1 MEFERI
7 GVKMS
12 IKEFILGKW
21 DGKPIEWSV
30 LKEESFGTLVIS
42 KDRIAET
49 VFDSSSSNNWGSC
62 SLRKFLNGDFFNQ
75 AFSDDE
81 KKKIVNVKLDNTKDD
96 IFILTKDEVE
106 NLLKDDYYDKLHRNS
121 YGKCSSCCWTRTND
135 RSSVVNCYASGCL
148 CSHAPN
154 YGKYSVRPAMYI
166 KMK

>member
-42 KDRIAET
+42 KDRIARM
-49 VFDSSSSNNWGSC
+49 VFDNSSSNNNWGSC

-81 KKKIVNVKLDNTKDD
+81 KKKIVNVKNDYTKDD

-106 NLLKDDYYDKLHRNS
+106 NLLKDDYYDIEYHGSCS
-121 YGKCSSCCWTRTND
+121 YCCWTRTKD
-135 RSSVVNCYASGCL
+135 GTKVRTGYASGCW
-148 CSHAPN
+148 CSYAPN
-154 YGKYSVRPAMYI
+154 CGYSVRPAMYI

>member
-1 MEFERI
+1 
-7 GVKMS
+7 MS

-42 KDRIAET
+42 KDRIAQK
-49 VFDSSSSNNWGSC
+49 VFDISSSNNNWGSC

-106 NLLKDDYYDKLHRNS
+106 NLLEDDCYNTEHYGSCS
-121 YGKCSSCCWTRTND
+121 YCCWTRTND
-135 RSSVVNCYASGCL
+135 RSSVVHGYASGCW

-154 YGKYSVRPAMYI
+154 RIYSVRPAMYI

>member
-42 KDRIAET
+42 KDRIALMELNN
-49 VFDSSSSNNWGSC
+49 SSSNNWGSC
-62 SLRKFLNGDFFNQ
+62 SLRELLNGYFFNQ

-121 YGKCSSCCWTRTND
+121 SGKCNSCCCTRTKD
-135 RSSVVNCYASGCL
+135 GTKVRTGYASGCW
-148 CSHAPN
+148 CSYSPN
-154 YGKYSVRPAMYI
+154 CIYSVRPAMYI
-166 KMK
+166 KIK

>member
-1 MEFERI
+1 
-7 GVKMS
+7 MS

-42 KDRIAET
+42 KDRIAQK
-49 VFDSSSSNNWGSC
+49 VFDISSSKNNWGSC
-62 SLRKFLNGDFFNQ
+62 SLRKFLNGDFLNQ

-106 NLLKDDYYDKLHRNS
+106 NLLEDDCYNTEHYGSCS
-121 YGKCSSCCWTRTND
+121 YCCWTRTND
-135 RSSVVNCYASGCL
+135 RSSVVHGYASGCG

-154 YGKYSVRPAMYI
+154 RIYSVRPAMYI

>member
-42 KDRIAET
+42 KDRIALME
-49 VFDSSSSNNWGSC
+49 FNYSSSNNNWGSC

-96 IFILTKDEVE
+96 IFILTEDEVKT
-106 NLLKDDYYDKLHRNS
+106 LLKDDGNFS
-121 YGKCSSCCWTRTND
+121 YCCWTRTKYGTKV
-135 RSSVVNCYASGCL
+135 RTGYPLG
-148 CSHAPN
+148 SHAPN
-154 YGKYSVRPAMYI
+154 CIYSVRPAMYI

>member
-12 IKEFILGKW
+12 IKEFIWGNW
-21 DGKPIEWSV
+21 EGKPIRWCV
-30 LKEESFGTLVIS
+30 LKEENFGNLVIS
-42 KDRIAET
+42 KDRIARM
-49 VFDSSSSNNWGSC
+49 VFDNSSSNNNWGSC

-106 NLLKDDYYDKLHRNS
+106 NLLKDDYYDKLARNIIE
-121 YGKCSSCCWTRTND
+121 KCNSCCWTRTND
-135 RSSVVNCYASGCL
+135 CSSVVHGYASGCW
-148 CSHAPN
+148 CSHSPN
-154 YGKYSVRPAMYI
+154 YRYSVRPAMYI

>member
-12 IKEFILGKW
+12 IKEFIWGNW
-21 DGKPIEWSV
+21 EGKPIRWCV
-30 LKEESFGTLVIS
+30 LKEENFGNLVIS
-42 KDRIAET
+42 KDRIARM
-49 VFDSSSSNNWGSC
+49 VFDNSSSNNNWGSC

-106 NLLKDDYYDKLHRNS
+106 NLLKDDYYDTQCHNNRS
-121 YGKCSSCCWTRTND
+121 YCCWTRTKD
-135 RSSVVNCYASGCL
+135 GTKVRTGYASGCW
-148 CSHAPN
+148 SSYSPN
-154 YGKYSVRPAMYI
+154 GICSVRPAMYI

>member
-1 MEFERI
+1 MEFERN

-42 KDRIAET
+42 KDRIAQM
-49 VFDSSSSNNWGSC
+49 VFDSSSNNNWGSC
-62 SLRKFLNGDFFNQ
+62 SLRKFLNGVFFNQ

-81 KKKIVNVKLDNTKDD
+81 KKKIVNVKFDNTKDD

-106 NLLKDDYYDKLHRNS
+106 NLLKDDCYNTEYHGSCS
-121 YGKCSSCCWTRTND
+121 YCCWTRTKD
-135 RSSVVNCYASGCL
+135 GTKVRKGYASGCW
-148 CSHAPN
+148 CSYAPN

>member
-1 MEFERI
+1 
-7 GVKMS
+7 MS

-42 KDRIAET
+42 KDRIAQM
-49 VFDSSSSNNWGSC
+49 VFDNSSSNNNWGSC

-81 KKKIVNVKLDNTKDD
+81 KKKIVNVKLDNIKDD
-96 IFILTKDEVE
+96 IFILTEDEVK
-106 NLLKDDYYDKLHRNS
+106 NLLKDDYYDKLARNRNE
-121 YGKCSSCCWTRTND
+121 KCNSCCWTRTKDGTNV
-135 RSSVVNCYASGCL
+135 RTGYASACW
-148 CSHAPN
+148 CPHSPN
-154 YGKYSVRPAMYI
+154 YRYSVRPAMYI